1 MPRRDLT
8 DRFCAAAKP
17 AEGDRQTDYFDK
29 RKGLALRV
37 SDTAKGWTYLF
48 TWGGKRVRMS
58 LGTYP
63 ATSLARARVSR
74 QDDLERQSL
83 LYRRGSV

>member
-8 DRFCAAAKP
+8 DRFCATAKP
-17 AEGDRQTDYFDK
+17 VEGDRQTDYFDK

-63 ATSLARARVSR
+63 ATSLARAHTLADEARAA
-74 QDDLERQSL
+74 LEAGRTL
-83 LYRRGSV
+83 ARL